1 MPRNN
6 FLRRFR
12 YTVEWMGR
20 EGISHDTH
28 DEYLSHF
35 LAHFYKNVT
44 KLVDRAMRKEDS
56 SAQGVILT
64 EILQHLH
71 ACNNSVKVFYGR
83 EDSLEKAKDYM
94 FGNGTKPLILY
105 GAGGCGKT
113 SLLAK
118 CAAMCFTWYKERNAV
133 PLLILRFLGTTPDSS
148 ALTPM
153 LISLCQQ
160 ISYNFM
166 LPMEEIPDDLVPLTA
181 HFKELLTCG
190 TAEQPMLVFLD
201 SVDQLTGASGANKLT
216 WLPSKLPKHCKV
228 IIKFFISAPHGFV
241 RSEFLLVYSKL

>member
-1 MPRNN
+1 MSLLIN
-6 FLRRFR
+6 R

-20 EGISHDTH
+20 EGLAKDTH
-28 DEYLSHF
+28 EEYLTHF
-35 LAHFYKNVT
+35 LAHFYKHIT

-56 SAQGVILT
+56 SAQGVIVT

-71 ACNNSVKVFYGR
+71 ACNNSVGSFYGR
-83 EDSLEKAKDYM
+83 EESLTKAHVYIMGEAD
-94 FGNGTKPLILY
+94 TPLVLY

-118 CAAMCFTWYKERNAV
+118 IAAMCFPWNAERNAI

-181 HFKELLTCG
+181 HFKHLLTFG
-190 TAEQPMLVFLD
+190 TPEQPLVVFLD
-201 SVDQLTGASGANKLT
+201 SVDQLTGATGANKLT
-216 WLPSKLPKHCKV
+216 WLPSKIPKHCKV
-228 IIKFFISAPHGFV
+228 WETLTSIIDNV
-241 RSEFLLVYSKL
+241 RKS

>member
-1 MPRNN
+1 
-6 FLRRFR
+6 
-12 YTVEWMGR
+12 MGR
-20 EGISHDTH
+20 EGIDKDTH

-35 LAHFYKNVT
+35 LAHFYRNIT

-56 SAQGVILT
+56 SAQGVIVT
-64 EILQHLH
+64 EILQHLQ
-71 ACNNSVKVFYGR
+71 ACTNSVKVFYGR
-83 EDSLEKAKDYM
+83 EESLDRAKEYIMGKSD
-94 FGNGTKPLILY
+94 KPIVLY

-118 CAAMCFTWYKERNAV
+118 IAAMCFEWYEERNAV

-166 LPMEEIPDDLVPLTA
+166 LAMEEIPDDLVPLTA
-181 HFKELLTCG
+181 HFKQLLSYG
-190 TAEQPMLVFLD
+190 TPDQPLVVFLD

-216 WLPSKLPKHCKV
+216 WLPSKLPKYCKV
-228 IIKFFISAPHGFV
+228 DTSCFFSFW
-241 RSEFLLVYSKL
+241 YT

>member
-1 MPRNN
+1 MST
-6 FLRRFR
+6 R

-20 EGISHDTH
+20 EGIDKDTH

-35 LAHFYKNVT
+35 LAHFYRNIT

-56 SAQGVILT
+56 SAQGVIVT

-71 ACNNSVKVFYGR
+71 ACNSAVKVFHGR
-83 EDSLEKAKDYM
+83 EESLDRVRSYIL
-94 FGNGTKPLILY
+94 GTSDKPIVLY

-118 CAAMCFTWYKERNAV
+118 SAASSFHWYAEQGGV

-181 HFKELLTCG
+181 HFKQLLTCG
-190 TAEQPMLVFLD
+190 TADGPLVLFLD

-216 WLPSKLPKHCKV
+216 WLPSKLPKFCKV
-228 IIKFFISAPHGFV
+228 YDLAIKVDFFLFHELFDFPDCNFMC
-241 RSEFLLVYSKL
+241 L